1 MTIGRFAAPTAR
13 WETYQPPG
21 VGNRSTPIRPRLRPI
36 CGQPVPPPHLPSPIR
51 VHRRPLAVLPLTSTN
66 GAHNPSLGYSPRNW
80 HIKTIQG
87 LKARNDRA
95 DPEFAGYIGPSALRF
110 HYYARY
116 PGRWPGLSH
125 YAPLAR
131 WETYQPPGAGNRS
144 SPIRNGLPPSA
155 DNPFPRPIFP
165 PPFASIRGSPPPQ
178 PRRCAQSQPGVQPQV
193 WVRK

>member
-21 VGNRSTPIRPRLRPI
+21 AGNRSTPIRPRLRPI

-144 SPIRNGLPPSA
+144 SPIREGFLPAQSATPIRPRLPPICVHSR
-155 DNPFPRPIFP
+155 F
-165 PPFASIRGSPPPQ
+165 SPPKKSAATSS
-178 PRRCAQSQPGVQPQV
+178 RRSGSGG
-193 WVRK
+193 